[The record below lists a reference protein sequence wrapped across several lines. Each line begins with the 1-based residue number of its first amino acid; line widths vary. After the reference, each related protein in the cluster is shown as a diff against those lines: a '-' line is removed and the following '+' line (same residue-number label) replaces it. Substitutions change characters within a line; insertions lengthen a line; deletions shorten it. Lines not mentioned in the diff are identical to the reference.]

1 MSATEAGMFSKIG
14 FTLLGAVTALGGL
27 TLVLSGALSAS
38 VNDARPDGLGSLAK
52 GTTSAMHQRL
62 AADLAPEK
70 GASIPLNDTPMA
82 TLVLSRRPLDPDAQT
97 YLALLADAKGDAPR
111 ARALMQ
117 LALRSDGRSLRPRLW
132 LIDRA
137 LRHRDYP
144 TAVSLLDRLIAV
156 IPLRRTQTIAAMASI
171 VRDPASHAAVAKMLA
186 TNPGWREDFLYA
198 LNQQGMSPDAIF
210 RLTAQNSGKSS
221 ALFEQSAL
229 LQTLVKN
236 HEYERAYL
244 AWINFLPETS
254 LKEVGSVY
262 DPEFANLAGP
272 APFNWQLLS
281 SPDGSA
287 EFRAPKGLTASYLG
301 AAPTTLAQQTILLS
315 PGRYAL
321 SVVASGKDE
330 YNQLA
335 WVITCARG
343 GDPVVTTRLL
353 KLSDGRRK
361 YSSIFQIPASGCEA
375 QQLALTGTPGEFP
388 RTADAEI
395 DAVHI
400 EPVTS

>member
-1 MSATEAGMFSKIG
+1 MSAAEAGMFRKIS
-14 FTLLGAVTALGGL
+14 FNLLGAATALAGL
-27 TLVLSGALSAS
+27 ALVLSGALDAS
-38 VNDARPDGLGSLAK
+38 VNEAHPDGLGKLAK
-52 GTTSAMHQRL
+52 GSTEAMRQRL

-70 GASIPLNDTPMA
+70 GVSIRLNDTPMA
-82 TLVLSRRPLDPDAQT
+82 RLVLSRRPLDPDAQA
-97 YLALLADAKGDAPR
+97 YLALVAEAKGDTPR
-111 ARALMQ
+111 ARGLME

-144 TAVSLLDRLIAV
+144 SAVALLDRLIWV
-156 IPLRRTQTIAAMASI
+156 IPLRRAMTVAAMAAI

-198 LNQQGMSPDAIF
+198 VNQQGMSPDTIF
-210 RLTAQNSGKSS
+210 RLTAQNSAKAS

-229 LQTLVKN
+229 LQSLLKN

-244 AWINFLPETS
+244 AWINFLPESS
-254 LKEVGSVY
+254 LNQVGVIY
-262 DPEFANLAGP
+262 DTEFANLAGP

-301 AAPTTLAQQTILLS
+301 AAPATLAQQTILLS
-315 PGRYAL
+315 PGRYRL
-321 SVVASGKDE
+321 SVVASGRDE
-330 YNQLA
+330 YSQLA
-335 WVITCARG
+335 WAITCARG
-343 GDPVVTTRLL
+343 GEPVVTTRLI
-353 KLSDGRRK
+353 KLSDARQK
-361 YSSIFQIPASGCEA
+361 YSTAFEIPASGCES

-395 DAVHI
+395 DAIHI
-400 EPVTS
+400 EPATS

>member
-1 MSATEAGMFSKIG
+1 MSTNEAGMFRKIG
-14 FTLLGAVTALGGL
+14 FNLLGAATALGGL
-27 TLVLSGALSAS
+27 TLVLSGALNAS
-38 VNDARPDGLGSLAK
+38 VNDARPDGLGNLAK
-52 GTTSAMHQRL
+52 GTTSAMHQQL

-70 GASIPLNDTPMA
+70 GASIRLNDTALA
-82 TLVLSRRPLDPDAQT
+82 TLLLSRRPLDPDAQA
-97 YLALLADAKGDAPR
+97 YLALVADAKGDKPR
-111 ARALMQ
+111 ARALME
-117 LALRSDGRSLRPRLW
+117 LALRSDGRALRPRLW

-144 TAVSLLDRLIAV
+144 TAVSLFDRLIAV

-210 RLTAQNSGKSS
+210 RLTAQNSAKAST
-221 ALFEQSAL
+221 LFEQSAL
-229 LQTLVKN
+229 LQSLIKN

-244 AWINFLPETS
+244 AWINFLPESS
-254 LKEVGSVY
+254 LKQVGSVY

-272 APFNWQLLS
+272 APFNWLLPS
-281 SPDGSA
+281 TPDGSA

-301 AAPTTLAQQTILLS
+301 AAPATLAQQTILLS

-321 SVVASGKDE
+321 SVVASGTDE

-335 WVITCARG
+335 WVITCAG
-343 GDPVVTTRLL
+343 GGAPVVTTRLL
-353 KLSDGRRK
+353 KLSDGRQK
-361 YSSIFQIPASGCEA
+361 YSAIFQIPTSGCEA

-395 DAVHI
+395 DAIRI